1 MLEKSFI
8 DLCTQLNGFRL
19 TLRSAEVALAGD
31 EALTGAAQGIVAMLD
46 QVVLLAQRA
55 QKAARLPA
63 DIDAAR
69 RALPKAQ
76 RQFSMLVQQYRAS
89 LDSPK
94 VIEQLRA
101 AGRENA
107 IYALSRCNAP
117 IFAADWALSECW
129 RSLAEWAVFN
139 PGGVIPFVPRP

>member
-1 MLEKSFI
+1 MLEKSFT
-8 DLCTQLNGFRL
+8 DLCTQLNSFRV
-19 TLRSAEVALAGD
+19 TLRAAQVALAGD
-31 EALTGAAQGIVAMLD
+31 DALTGAAQNIVTMLD
-46 QVVLLAQRA
+46 QVVLQAQRA
-55 QKAARLPA
+55 QKAARLPT

-94 VIEQLRA
+94 VVEELRA

-129 RSLAEWAVFN
+129 RNMAEWSVLN